1 MKGGDLYMDK
11 YDHLLRLGGAEVVDV
26 REYFKRHNDEIKKRA
41 GYEKLSEFEY
51 TITAILGLVEVD
63 KSNIDNYDLK
73 FVIRK
78 KS

>member
-1 MKGGDLYMDK
+1 MSK
-11 YDHLLRLGGAEVVDV
+11 YDNLLRLGGAEVVDV

-41 GYEKLSEFEY
+41 RYEQLSEFEY
-51 TITAILGLVEVD
+51 TITAILKLVEVD
-63 KSNIDNYDLK
+63 KSNVDNYDLK